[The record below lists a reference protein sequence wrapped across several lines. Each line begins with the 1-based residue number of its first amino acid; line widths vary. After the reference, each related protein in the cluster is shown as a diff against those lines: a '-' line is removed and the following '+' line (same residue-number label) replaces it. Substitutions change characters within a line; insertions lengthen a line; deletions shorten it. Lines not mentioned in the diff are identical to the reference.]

1 MGYASGSHGKGFY
14 KAEAQAE
21 KIKTDRREREKHAQ
35 GQKLTW
41 KKKKTGMKGR
51 LAKQNQ
57 PIPFDNHN
65 LKG

>member
-41 KKKKTGMKGR
+41 KKKKDRNEG
-51 LAKQNQ
+51 
-57 PIPFDNHN
+57 
-65 LKG
+65 